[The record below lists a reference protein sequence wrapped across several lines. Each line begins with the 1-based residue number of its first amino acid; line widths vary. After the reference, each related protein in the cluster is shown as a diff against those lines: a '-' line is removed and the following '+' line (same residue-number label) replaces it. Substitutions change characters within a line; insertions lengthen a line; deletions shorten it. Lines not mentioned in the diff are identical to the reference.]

1 MAYESPVEVI
11 QNMMDPIIKSIEESR
26 ENAIVAQISEVYGV
40 SVNKEELA
48 KALAFDRGQYEK
60 GYADA
65 MAAMSGTV
73 AELNRLNSL
82 ECHTDTYE
90 KDGYMFSY
98 HEMAGMYTIGI
109 SIGVHNPQF
118 ERFTLADPMGHVD
131 FVAWCNAYIM
141 HYKEKEDGSRDK

>member
-1 MAYESPVEVI
+1 MAYESPIDVNFME
-11 QNMMDPIIKSIEESR
+11 PFIEEITNAR
-26 ENAIVAQISEVYGV
+26 ENAITAKISEVYGV

-82 ECHTDTYE
+82 EFHGDTCE
-90 KDGYMFSY
+90 KGGWLFQY
-98 HEMAGMYTIGI
+98 HEMAGMYTITI
-109 SIGVHNPQF
+109 VNAENFSFMHEYNIKS
-118 ERFTLADPMGHVD
+118 TLSHDD